1 MQRHCIAFFVLISC
15 TSIAQQRRIPVSVS
29 RTGEDQVGAV
39 FVAALNREI
48 SHSTKYVL
56 MPGEGATAGLR
67 FYLELA
73 TIDVAEDSQGLGK
86 RSAVSVVAQDMG
98 LPNTF
103 PVSSIWYHKVIV
115 VNRQTTDK
123 FAKELVEDLDA
134 RWCKTIKSSVDGCPK
149 EKLSPSP

>member
-1 MQRHCIAFFVLISC
+1 ML
-15 TSIAQQRRIPVSVS
+15 
-29 RTGEDQVGAV
+29 GKGA
-39 FVAALNREI
+39 N
-48 SHSTKYVL
+48 T
-56 MPGEGATAGLR
+56 GLR
-67 FYLELA
+67 FYVELA
-73 TIDVAEDSQGLGK
+73 TVDVAEDSRGLGN
-86 RSAVSVVAQDMG
+86 RSAVSVVVQDMG